1 MEHFE
6 DIWNASETF
15 SKKLQ
20 EESLEDI
27 IKVLH
32 SRVDNLLGCANL
44 PRDQAINIGEILFE
58 LARVASITEL
68 RNNVGVNVAKGMKLA
83 LENRKSELL
92 DPEINENDEN
102 VSSSNSSI

>member
-6 DIWNASETF
+6 DIWNASEAF

>member
-1 MEHFE
+1 MKHFE
-6 DIWNASETF
+6 EIWNESEVF
-15 SKKLQ
+15 AKNLK
-20 EESLEDI
+20 EESLDDI

-32 SRVDNLLGCANL
+32 SRIDNLSGCANL

-68 RNNVGVNVAKGMKLA
+68 RNKKGVNVAQGMIMA

-92 DPEINENDEN
+92 DPEIDDEDN
-102 VSSSNSSI
+102 TNNAYSSD